1 MSGLVS
7 PGSEGSVPVAHVHG
21 EIDLANARRMRD
33 GVLELVAEEAPGLI
47 VDLADV
53 PYMDSAGIQALF
65 DLVRHLRERDQ
76 VLALAVP
83 TGSHLRRVLKIT
95 SFHEAAPICDTTG
108 DAANHLLD
116 PNP

>member
-1 MSGLVS
+1 MSGLVA
-7 PGSEGSVPVAHVHG
+7 PGSEGPVPVARVHG

-33 GVLELVAEEAPGLI
+33 GVLELVVDDAPGLI
-47 VDLADV
+47 VDLTDV

-65 DLVRHLRERDQ
+65 ELVRHVRERDQ

-83 TGSHLRRVLKIT
+83 TGSHLRRILKIV
-95 SFHEAAPICDTTG
+95 SFHEAAPICDSASE
-108 DAANHLLD
+108 AAKHLLD

>member
-1 MSGLVS
+1 MSGLVT
-7 PGSEGSVPVAHVHG
+7 PGSEGPVPVAHVHG

-33 GVLELVAEEAPGLI
+33 GVVELVAEDAPGLI

-53 PYMDSAGIQALF
+53 PYMDSAAIQALF
-65 DLVRHLRERDQ
+65 ELVRHLRERDQ

-108 DAANHLLD
+108 DAADHLLGA
-116 PNP
+116 NP